1 MKQVWEL
8 TKSEFMQAISTEGSD
23 GEGLRQEI
31 AIRYG
36 IVDYEYIIRH
46 AVSEGQSV
54 PTTIRKTALIR
65 SPRVVRIQACSK
77 RTVRS
82 LKELGETVSRFL
94 FE

>member
-8 TKSEFMQAISTEGSD
+8 TKSEFTRAISTDGPE

-31 AIRYG
+31 AVRYG
-36 IVDYEYIIRH
+36 VADYDYIIRQ
-46 AVSEGQSV
+46 AVSEGVSV
-54 PTTIRKTALIR
+54 PTTIRETASVR
-65 SPRVVRIQACSK
+65 SPRLVRIQACSQ

-82 LKELGETVSRFL
+82 IRSFGESVSRFL